1 MLTNNEIKLQLNAL
15 AIEKA
20 EGGRITGGFSKV
32 ADEIGVDYATV
43 KHFVQGDIKT
53 PTPATLQKFSDFLIH
68 GPAPVA
74 PKLSKEEQVAAP
86 EHYRQGQI
94 ECIDAIRESMS
105 AADFAGYCK
114 GNVIKYTWRAHN
126 HNEVPLVHLNKAA
139 DYLRWWIETE
149 AQIAGAGDGNN

>member
-1 MLTNNEIKLQLNAL
+1 MLNNNEIKLQLNAL

-20 EGGRITGGFSKV
+20 EGGKITVGFSKV

-53 PTPATLQKFSDFLIH
+53 PTPATLQKFRLFLIH

-74 PKLSKEEQVAAP
+74 PKLSKEEQIAAP
-86 EHYRQGQI
+86 SHYRQGQI

-105 AADFAGYCK
+105 AGDFAGYCK

-126 HNEVPLVHLNKAA
+126 HKESPVVHLNKAQ

-149 AQIAGAGDGNN
+149 AQIVGAGNGSN

>member
-20 EGGRITGGFSKV
+20 EGGKITVGFSKV

-53 PTPATLQKFSDFLIH
+53 PNPATLQKFRLFLIQE
-68 GPAPVA
+68 GAQAA

-86 EHYRQGQI
+86 EHYRQGSI
-94 ECIDAIRESMS
+94 ECIDAIRESMTPF
-105 AADFAGYCK
+105 DFAGYCK

-126 HNEVPLVHLNKAA
+126 HKESPVVHLNKAQ

-149 AQIAGAGDGNN
+149 AQIVEAGDGSN

>member
-1 MLTNNEIKLQLNAL
+1 MLTNNEIKLQLNSL
-15 AIEKA
+15 AIEKS
-20 EGGRITGGFSKV
+20 EGGKITGGFSKV
-32 ADEIGVDYATV
+32 ADSIGVDYATV
-43 KHFVQGDIKT
+43 KHFVQGEIKT
-53 PTPATLQKFSDFLIH
+53 PTPATLQKFNDFLIH

-74 PKLSKEEQVAAP
+74 RKLSKEEQVAAP

-105 AADFAGYCK
+105 GADFAGYCK

-126 HNEVPLVHLNKAA
+126 HKESPVVHLNKAQ

-149 AQIAGAGDGNN
+149 AQIAEAGDGG

>member
-20 EGGRITGGFSKV
+20 EGGKITVGFSKV

-53 PTPATLQKFSDFLIH
+53 PNPATLQKFRLFLIQE
-68 GPAPVA
+68 GAQAA

-86 EHYRQGQI
+86 EHYRQGSI
-94 ECIDAIRESMS
+94 ECIDAIRESMTPF
-105 AADFAGYCK
+105 DFAGYCK

-126 HNEVPLVHLNKAA
+126 HKESPVVHLNKAQ

-149 AQIAGAGDGNN
+149 AQIAGAGNGG

>member
-20 EGGRITGGFSKV
+20 EGGKITVGFSKV

-53 PTPATLQKFSDFLIH
+53 PAPATLQKFRLFLIQE
-68 GPAPVA
+68 GAQAA

-94 ECIDAIRESMS
+94 ECIDAIRESMTPH
-105 AADFAGYCK
+105 DFAGYCK

-126 HNEVPLVHLNKAA
+126 HKESPVVHLNKAQ

-149 AQIAGAGDGNN
+149 AQIVEAGDGG

>member
-1 MLTNNEIKLQLNAL
+1 MLKFKKMRVGLKAH
-15 AIEKA
+15 AIWHA
-20 EGGRITGGFSKV
+20 EGGKITNGYRKV

-43 KHFVQGDIKT
+43 KHFLQGDIKT
-53 PTPATLQKFSDFLIH
+53 PTPATLQKFNDFLIH

-74 PKLSKEEQVAAP
+74 PKLSKEEQVAVP
-86 EHYRQGQI
+86 SHYRQGQI

-114 GNVIKYTWRAHN
+114 GNVIKYTWRCHN
-126 HNEVPLVHLNKAA
+126 HKESPVVHLNKAQ

-149 AQIAGAGDGNN
+149 AQIAEAGDGSN

>member
-1 MLTNNEIKLQLNAL
+1 MLTNNEIKLQLNSL
-15 AIEKA
+15 AIEKS
-20 EGGRITGGFSKV
+20 EGGKITGGFSKV
-32 ADEIGVDYATV
+32 ADEIGVDYSTV

-53 PTPATLQKFSDFLIH
+53 PTTATLQKFSDFLIH

-74 PKLSKEEQVAAP
+74 PKLSKEKQVAAP

-105 AADFAGYCK
+105 AGDFAGYCK

-149 AQIAGAGDGNN
+149 AQIAEVGNGSH

>member
-1 MLTNNEIKLQLNAL
+1 MLSNNEIKLQLNAL
-15 AIEKA
+15 AIERA
-20 EGGRITGGFSKV
+20 DSGRITGGFSKV

-43 KHFVQGDIKT
+43 KHFIQGDIKA
-53 PTPATLQKFSDFLIH
+53 PTPATLQKFSDYLAN

-74 PKLSKEEQVAAP
+74 PKLSKKEQVAAP

-94 ECIDAIRESMS
+94 ECIDAIRESMTPH
-105 AADFAGYCK
+105 DFAGYCK

-126 HNEVPLVHLNKAA
+126 HKESPVVHLNKAQ

-149 AQIAGAGDGNN
+149 AQIAEAGDGSH